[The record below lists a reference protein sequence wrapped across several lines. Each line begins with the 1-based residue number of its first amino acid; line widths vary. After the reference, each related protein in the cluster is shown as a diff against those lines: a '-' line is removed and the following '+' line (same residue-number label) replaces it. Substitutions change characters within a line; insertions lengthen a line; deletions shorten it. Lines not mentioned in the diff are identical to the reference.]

1 MKSYTFHDCNGVA
14 HSIEHYRKYHSFNF
28 RHWRWSQL
36 SPVFVLAFWIPGF
49 PPSSW
54 VWQFKYPCAKM
65 MTGNFTRNLIDAL
78 THHWYIWWN
87 TPAGGTCSLW
97 ITFIS
102 LSGCSHGLVMY
113 VDNNCSILRAA
124 MLWGRGVVSYRE
136 WEWDVIVILWMRS
149 YESERTMRCETYE
162 KFRTLFR
169 PGKKGRIVKKLWFGA
184 GGEYYKII
192 ITAA

>member
-1 MKSYTFHDCNGVA
+1 MEPALPSVCFGILNT
-14 HSIEHYRKYHSFNF
+14 R
-28 RHWRWSQL
+28 
-36 SPVFVLAFWIPGF
+36 F
-49 PPSSW
+49 PPLFLSLA
-54 VWQFKYPCAKM
+54 VWISMCQDDDWKFYKKSNRRSDASLIHLMEYPC
-65 MTGNFTRNLIDAL
+65 
-78 THHWYIWWN
+78 W
-87 TPAGGTCSLW
+87 GTCSLW